1 MTDYMGM
8 YNERFMK
15 RAPQYGANARAR
27 TYQDYMR
34 NIQAQ
39 RMAAGQTFGNLA
51 MQQQNQ
57 SFYDRAMGRP
67 PGLSGGMAQQ
77 FSNQMGAARS
87 RQLGQAAQ
95 QRYQAF
101 SDIAAQEAQ
110 ANQFARA
117 EAAAEQQFQAQEL
130 QLQGQRQAQAQQ
142 IMASDLTYEQKQDQL
157 RNLGLSYGEIERLSP
172 SAGAA
177 AIGGGSTLLAT
188 GAVGIG
194 GPIVYRDVS
203 NLEAFKSAF
212 KGDTGISNLVNDET
226 AIKEALKAGPGQGG
240 KYKVTLSDGPK
251 EFANA
256 SDARTMLAE
265 KTRNVR
271 LEKKKLAD
279 QLIQGGQKK
288 NMKLFDA
295 KQKAQ
300 EALDDLI
307 DSPTNELTRVND
319 MQLGPRVDKSG
330 VTDPKVLKKYD
341 KLTKKL
347 ADATKKAADAGV
359 DDVAA
364 EAAKQAGIKGA
375 SKTSLKN
382 ISAKAIAGKTKLAAL
397 KGAGIIAGKIFLA
410 YLAVEGI
417 SMALT
422 GTGFVEGFGNLISGK
437 GYQTSGKK
445 GLGNIF
451 ID

>member
-142 IMASDLTYEQKQDQL
+142 IMASGLTYEQKQDQL

-172 SAGAA
+172 SAGSA
-177 AIGGGSTLLAT
+177 AIGGGATILGT

-203 NLEAFKSAF
+203 NLQAFESAF
-212 KGDTGISNLVNDET
+212 KGDTGISNLVSDKK
-226 AIKEALKAGPGQGG
+226 AIEDALKAGPGQGG
-240 KYKVTLSDGPK
+240 KYKITLSGGEQ
-251 EFANA
+251 EFASA
-256 SDARTMLAE
+256 SEARDAIAQTTKDIR
-265 KTRNVR
+265 KG
-271 LEKKKLAD
+271 KKQLAD
-279 QLIQGGQKK
+279 QLVRGGQSKQ
-288 NMKLFDA
+288 MKLYDA
-295 KQKAQ
+295 RQNAQ
-300 EALDDLI
+300 TALDDFI
-307 DSPTNELTRVND
+307 DDTANNLTRVGND
-319 MQLGPRVDKSG
+319 IDASNASE
-330 VTDPKVLKKYD
+330 KVIKKYNALKK
-341 KLTKKL
+341 KLEV
-347 ADATKKAADAGV
+347 ATQKATAGGV
-359 DDVAA
+359 DDVAVA
-364 EAAKQAGIKGA
+364 AAKEAGVKGA
-375 SKTSLKN
+375 GKKSLERV
-382 ISAKAIAGKTKLAAL
+382 ATKAIAGKTKLAAL
-397 KGAGIIAGKIFLA
+397 KGPAIFAGKLFLA
-410 YLAVEGI
+410 YLAIEGL
-417 SMALT
+417 SMAIS
-422 GTGFVEGFGNLISGK
+422 GTGFVEGIGNLISGK

-445 GLGNIF
+445 GLANIF

>member
-177 AIGGGSTLLAT
+177 AVGGGATLLGT

-194 GPIVYRDVS
+194 GPIVYRNVS
-203 NLEAFKSAF
+203 NLQAFESAF
-212 KGDTGISNLVNDET
+212 TGDTSISNLTDDVD
-226 AIKEALKAGPGQGG
+226 AINKALKAGANDKG
-240 KYKVTLSDGPK
+240 KYKVTLSNGK
-251 EFANA
+251 KTFNNA
-256 SDARTMLAE
+256 ADARTALE
-265 KTRNVR
+265 QSTRNIR
-271 LEKKKLAD
+271 QEKKKLAD
-279 QLIQGGQKK
+279 QLVKGGQSKQ
-288 NMKLFDA
+288 MKLYDA
-295 KQKAQ
+295 RQKAQ
-300 EALDDLI
+300 TALDDFI
-307 DSPTNELTRVND
+307 DDAANNLERIGD
-319 MQLGPRVDKSG
+319 GIEVDTG
-330 VTDPKVLKKYD
+330 EATDAVTKKYQALKE
-341 KLTKKL
+341 KLKV
-347 ADATKKAADAGV
+347 ATQKATDAGV
-359 DDVAA
+359 DDAAVAA
-364 EAAKQAGIKGA
+364 AKKAGVKGA
-375 SKTSLKN
+375 GKKSLERV
-382 ISAKAIAGKTKLAAL
+382 ATKALAGKTKLAAL
-397 KGAGIIAGKIFLA
+397 KGPAIFAGKLFLA

-417 SMALT
+417 SMAIS
-422 GTGFVEGFGNLISGK
+422 GTGFVEGLSNLISGK

-445 GLGNIF
+445 GLANIF